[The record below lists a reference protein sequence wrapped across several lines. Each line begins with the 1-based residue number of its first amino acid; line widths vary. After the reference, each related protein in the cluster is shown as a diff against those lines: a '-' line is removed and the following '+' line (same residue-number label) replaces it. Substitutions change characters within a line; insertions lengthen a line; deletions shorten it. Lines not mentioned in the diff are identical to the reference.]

1 MQQMEKTWN
10 INERA
15 KAAWEVSNLKTHFM
29 QLISQNLD
37 QVSQSII
44 NYLQKLKSIKNTGSK
59 TACDALSQTE
69 ETARDFDTYIQNII
83 NFSSIELKK
92 TRIPIKEVNASTCLN
107 KVIDQYN
114 FKLKE
119 KNIKLSYVRHH
130 DSPLHALGDVHI
142 IEQIFSN
149 ILGNAVKYSPPNTKI
164 VISEKKPH
172 PSYIQFDF
180 SDEGP
185 GIPEDFKHKI
195 FEKFYRIKDDA
206 VYSVKGTGL
215 GLYLVKY
222 LLRLMRGMILVTNN
236 THKGCTF
243 HILFLHK
250 RSLGEFYYRKKVKRI
265 LANGKS

>member
-1 MQQMEKTWN
+1 MEKTWN

-37 QVSQSII
+37 QVSRRII
-44 NYLQKLKSIKNTGSK
+44 TYLQTLKAIKSTGSEI
-59 TACDALSQTE
+59 ACDALYQTE

-92 TRIPIKEVNASTCLN
+92 TRIPIKMVDASSCLN
-107 KVIDQYN
+107 RIVDQHN

-119 KNIKLSYVRHH
+119 KSIKLSYVRHQ
-130 DSPLHALGDVHI
+130 DSPLHVLGDVHI

-149 ILGNAVKYSPPNTKI
+149 ILGNAVKYSPPGTSI

-180 SDEGP
+180 TDEGP
-185 GIPEDFKHKI
+185 GIPDDYKNKI

-222 LLRLMRGMILVTNN
+222 LLKLMRGMILVTNN
-236 THKGCTF
+236 PHKGCTF
-243 HILFLHK
+243 HLLFLHK
-250 RSLGEFYYRKKVKRI
+250 RSLGEFYFRKKVRRV
-265 LANGKS
+265 LTNGKN